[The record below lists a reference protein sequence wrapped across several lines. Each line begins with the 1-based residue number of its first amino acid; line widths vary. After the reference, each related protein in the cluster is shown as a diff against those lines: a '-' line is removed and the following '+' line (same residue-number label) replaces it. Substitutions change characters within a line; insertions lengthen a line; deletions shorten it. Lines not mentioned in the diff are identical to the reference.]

1 MTGCLQARLRVQR
14 HVQETE
20 QEPAEERVP
29 EWGLAWVLGTL
40 LLL

>member
-1 MTGCLQARLRVQR
+1 MTGRLQAQLQVQR

-29 EWGLAWVLGTL
+29 EWGLACVLGTL
-40 LLL
+40 FLL